1 MQQLQLQLDAI
12 IVHMNVYATI
22 IDHTQCTA
30 ATKQPYEVTCGDQDT
45 ECSFGINISHCSNR
59 FALQVCIFLLNS
71 GKTK

>member
-1 MQQLQLQLDAI
+1 MQQLQPDAI

-45 ECSFGINISHCSNR
+45 ECSFVINISHC
-59 FALQVCIFLLNS
+59 F
-71 GKTK
+71 